1 MEKDDAEPM
10 KTEDMFDA
18 VIVAGGDFPVADR
31 PLEVLENAP
40 YVVCCDG
47 AADRYIATG
56 RVPDAIVGD
65 GDSLPETL
73 KQQYAHLLHLEDEQD
88 YNDMTK
94 ATRFCMQRGARKIA
108 YIGATGKREDH
119 TLGNISLLA
128 YYVQTLHIRP
138 TLYTDYGTFLAIQGT
153 QSFTSLKGQQVSLFN
168 IDCTEM
174 ESTGLKWPVFA
185 AKTWWQT
192 SLNEALSDQFS
203 ITANGTYLVFRTY
216 ETK

>member
-1 MEKDDAEPM
+1 M
-10 KTEDMFDA
+10 
-18 VIVAGGDFPVADR
+18 
-31 PLEVLENAP
+31 
-40 YVVCCDG
+40 
-47 AADRYIATG
+47 
-56 RVPDAIVGD
+56 
-65 GDSLPETL
+65 
-73 KQQYAHLLHLEDEQD
+73 
-88 YNDMTK
+88 
-94 ATRFCMQRGARKIA
+94 
-108 YIGATGKREDH
+108 GATGKREDH

-138 TLYTDYGTFLAIQGT
+138 TLYTDYGSFLAVQGT
-153 QSFTSLKGQQVSLFN
+153 QSFASFKGEQVSLFN

-216 ETK
+216 EAK